1 MRPSADDSQRTREA
15 RMQDSHFR
23 DDEDSRPS
31 PHIPRDRSQRGFR
44 NEQTEQQRLTVDW
57 DAVAGSFSGEE
68 IAYSAYLNPE
78 GSSEQ
83 CLVHILLI

>member
-23 DDEDSRPS
+23 DD
-31 PHIPRDRSQRGFR
+31 RDTSQRGFR

-68 IAYSAYLNPE
+68 TAYNAYLNPE

-83 CLVHILLI
+83 YLVHIMLI